1 MRVRIIE
8 PIQKI
13 QNIKKK
19 VCAYAR
25 VSTDH
30 KSQEESLENQIHYY
44 ENIISNNPEYE
55 FVGVFAD
62 KGITGTTENR
72 PEFQRMLEFCREGKI
87 DLIITKSIS
96 RFARNTALVLET
108 VRELKAIGVE
118 VRFEKENINTLCGDG
133 ELMLTVLSS
142 FAQEESKS
150 VSDNL
155 KWRARKKFEQG
166 ELIINTTRFL
176 GYDKDEYGDLVI
188 NRQQANVVRRIF
200 EQYLLGKSVFT
211 IAKELNSE
219 DIPTVGNRAWRE
231 STILGILKNE
241 KYKGHAILQKYYTP
255 DHLKKGSVRN
265 NGVIDSYYIEDNHSP
280 IISIEMWQQVQEE
293 IKRRSKAKGNNEGD
307 TYKYTKRYQLTGM
320 LYCSKC
326 GSTLKR
332 RTWNSNNKSKKIV
345 WQCSNYIKNGK
356 SACVGTVVG
365 DEVVSKLNI
374 KEKTIVKEEIRN
386 GKKYYSY
393 TSKVKQQQSSTEPRT
408 TEKENGS
415 LLQSINRPIRTVIK
429 L

>member
-8 PIQKI
+8 PIQKV
-13 QNIKKK
+13 QKVKKK

-25 VSTDH
+25 VSTDND
-30 KSQEESLENQIHYY
+30 KQGESLENQIQYY
-44 ENIISNNPEYE
+44 ENIISNNPDYEY
-55 FVGVFAD
+55 VGVFAD
-62 KGITGTTENR
+62 RGVTGTTENR
-72 PEFQRMLEFCREGKI
+72 PEFQRMLELCRNKNI

-96 RFARNTALVLET
+96 RFARNTAIMLQI
-108 VRELKAIGVE
+108 VRELKDIGVE
-118 VRFEKENINTLCGDG
+118 VRFEKENINTLSGDG

-142 FAQEESKS
+142 FAQEESKN

-188 NRQQANVVRRIF
+188 NPKEAEVVKRIF
-200 EQYLLGKSVFT
+200 NEYLSGKGGFA
-211 IAKELNSE
+211 IAKELNA
-219 DIPTVGNRAWRE
+219 DGVPTIGGTSWHDT
-231 STILGILKNE
+231 TILGILKNE
-241 KYKGHAILQKYYTP
+241 KYKGDAILQKYYTP

-265 NGVIDSYYIEDNHSP
+265 KGVIDSYYIEDNHSP
-280 IISIEMWQQVQEE
+280 IISREMWEQVQEE
-293 IKRRSKAKGNNEGD
+293 IKRRAEAKGNVAGYTD
-307 TYKYTKRYQLTGM
+307 KYTKRYPLTGM

-326 GSTLKR
+326 GFSLRR
-332 RTWNSNNKSKKIV
+332 RTWNSKLNCKKIV

-356 SACVGTVVG
+356 DACQGTVIE
-365 DEVVSKLNI
+365 DEVLSRLNI
-374 KEKTIVKEEIRN
+374 KEEIIVREELRD
-386 GKKYYSY
+386 GKKHYSY
-393 TSKVKQQQSSTEPRT
+393 TSKGKQNQFSTEPRT
-408 TEKENGS
+408 TEKEDGS